1 MQYHL
6 HASLRGC
13 LLSGL
18 LLLLATSWLEATP
31 SATTLA
37 PDTIIERDDYKVIIE
52 SSKDQT
58 DVTLVDY
65 NERHRVRR
73 METTA
78 FSMEREL
85 RQVLSELGGTFGL
98 YDDNSFRW
106 GTIRLFP
113 KLYFGSTMML
123 GDAFAH
129 AATPCFNHYMVAPI
143 GYRYYIKG
151 RYFVGFDFA
160 LEGRSYSLRDGY
172 YFTPSRERNE
182 LHQSHYDETTM
193 GLRQSKLVTRYISL
207 PITLGMRPMM
217 NSRMRIGIEV
227 IPQIKYKEY
236 VMHKQYGDRHKE
248 RTKTEATPP
257 LSMTYGAFVDFRPIG
272 LYVHYTPQSLL
283 LVKDAMSG
291 YNNKGLLTAGLSI
304 TF

>member
-6 HASLRGC
+6 HASLRGS
-13 LLSGL
+13 LLAGL
-18 LLLLATSWLEATP
+18 LLLLSASWLEATP
-31 SATTLA
+31 LESLA
-37 PDTIIERDDYKVIIE
+37 PDTIIERDDYKLIIE
-52 SSKDQT
+52 PSKGQT
-58 DVTLVDY
+58 DVILVDY
-65 NERHRVRR
+65 NEQHRVRR
-73 METTA
+73 META
-78 FSMEREL
+78 AHSIDREL
-85 RQVLSELGGTFGL
+85 RKALSSVGGVLGI

-160 LEGRSYSLRDGY
+160 FEGRTYSLRDGY
-172 YFTPSRERNE
+172 YFTPNKEFSA
-182 LHQSHYDETTM
+182 LSQSHYDDGM
-193 GLRQSKLVTRYISL
+193 GLRQSKLVTRYISF

-217 NSRMRIGIEV
+217 NSRMRLGVEV

-248 RTKTEATPP
+248 RTTTEATPP
-257 LSMTYGAFVDFRPIG
+257 LSMTYGAFIDFRPIG
-272 LYVHYTPQSLL
+272 IYVHYTPQPLL
-283 LVKDAMSG
+283 LVRDARSK
-291 YNNKGLLTAGLSI
+291 YNNEGLLTAGLSI

>member
-1 MQYHL
+1 MQYYL
-6 HASLRGC
+6 RASLRGG
-13 LLSGL
+13 LLAGL
-18 LLLLATSWLEATP
+18 LLLCATNRLEATP
-31 SATTLA
+31 LATLA
-37 PDTIIERDDYKVIIE
+37 LDTIIERDDYKVIIE

-73 METTA
+73 METNA
-78 FSMEREL
+78 FSVDREL
-85 RQVLSELGGTFGL
+85 RQVLAGMGGVFGL

-172 YFTPSRERNE
+172 YFTSDKE
-182 LHQSHYDETTM
+182 LNALNQDHYDEEI

-236 VMHKQYGDRHKE
+236 VMHKQYGNRHKE
-248 RTKTEATPP
+248 RTMTEATPP
-257 LSMTYGAFVDFRPIG
+257 LSMTYGAFIDFRPIG

>member
-1 MQYHL
+1 MQYYL
-6 HASLRGC
+6 RASLRG
-13 LLSGL
+13 GL
-18 LLLLATSWLEATP
+18 LAGLLFFCATNWLEATP
-31 SATTLA
+31 LAPLA

-73 METTA
+73 METNA
-78 FSMEREL
+78 FSVDREL
-85 RQVLSELGGTFGL
+85 RQVLSGMGGVFGL

-172 YFTPSRERNE
+172 YFTSNRELNA
-182 LHQSHYDETTM
+182 LNQDHYDEEI

-217 NSRMRIGIEV
+217 SSRMRIGIEV

-236 VMHKQYGDRHKE
+236 VMHKQYGNRHKE
-248 RTKTEATPP
+248 RTMTEATPP
-257 LSMTYGAFVDFRPIG
+257 LSMTYGAFIDFRPIG

>member
-1 MQYHL
+1 MQYYL
-6 HASLRGC
+6 RASLRGG
-13 LLSGL
+13 LLAGL
-18 LLLLATSWLEATP
+18 LLLCATNRLEATP
-31 SATTLA
+31 LATLA
-37 PDTIIERDDYKVIIE
+37 LDTIIERDDYKVIIE

-73 METTA
+73 METNA
-78 FSMEREL
+78 FSVDREL
-85 RQVLSELGGTFGL
+85 RQVLAGMGGVFGL

-172 YFTPSRERNE
+172 YFTSDKE
-182 LHQSHYDETTM
+182 LSALNQDHYDEEI

-217 NSRMRIGIEV
+217 SSRMRIGIEV

-236 VMHKQYGDRHKE
+236 VMHKQYGNRHKE
-248 RTKTEATPP
+248 RTMTEATPP
-257 LSMTYGAFVDFRPIG
+257 LSMTYGAFIDFRPIG

>member
-1 MQYHL
+1 
-6 HASLRGC
+6 
-13 LLSGL
+13 LLAGL
-18 LLLLATSWLEATP
+18 LLLCATNRLEATP
-31 SATTLA
+31 LATLA
-37 PDTIIERDDYKVIIE
+37 LDTIIERDDYKVIIE

-73 METTA
+73 METNA
-78 FSMEREL
+78 FSVDREL
-85 RQVLSELGGTFGL
+85 RQVLAGMGGVFGL

-172 YFTPSRERNE
+172 YFTSDKE
-182 LHQSHYDETTM
+182 LNALNQDHYDEEI

-236 VMHKQYGDRHKE
+236 VMHKQYGNRHKE
-248 RTKTEATPP
+248 RTMTEATPP
-257 LSMTYGAFVDFRPIG
+257 LSMTYGAFIDFRPIG

>member
-1 MQYHL
+1 MQYYL
-6 HASLRGC
+6 HASLRGS
-13 LLSGL
+13 LLAGL
-18 LLLLATSWLEATP
+18 LLLLSTSWLEATP
-31 SATTLA
+31 LESLA
-37 PDTIIERDDYKVIIE
+37 PDTIIERNDYKLIIE
-52 SSKDQT
+52 PSKGQT
-58 DVTLVDY
+58 DVILVDY

-78 FSMEREL
+78 LSVDREF
-85 RQVLSELGGTFGL
+85 RQVLAGMGGVFGL

-143 GYRYYIKG
+143 GYRYYIRG

-160 LEGRSYSLRDGY
+160 LEGRAYSLRDGY
-172 YFTPSRERNE
+172 YFTSNKE
-182 LHQSHYDETTM
+182 LNALNQSHYDEEI
-193 GLRQSKLVTRYISL
+193 GLRQSKLVTRYISF

-236 VMHKQYGDRHKE
+236 VMHKQYGNRHKE
-248 RTKTEATPP
+248 RTMTEATPP
-257 LSMTYGAFVDFRPIG
+257 LSMTYGAFIDFRPIG

>member
-1 MQYHL
+1 MQYYL
-6 HASLRGC
+6 RASLRGG
-13 LLSGL
+13 LLAGL
-18 LLLLATSWLEATP
+18 LLLCATNRLEATP
-31 SATTLA
+31 LATLA

-73 METTA
+73 METNA
-78 FSMEREL
+78 FSVDREL
-85 RQVLSELGGTFGL
+85 RQVLAGMGGVFGL

-143 GYRYYIKG
+143 GYRYYIRG

-172 YFTPSRERNE
+172 YFTSDKE
-182 LHQSHYDETTM
+182 LSALNQDHYDEEI

-217 NSRMRIGIEV
+217 SSRMRIGIEV

-236 VMHKQYGDRHKE
+236 VMHKQYGNRHKE
-248 RTKTEATPP
+248 RTMTEATPP
-257 LSMTYGAFVDFRPIG
+257 LSMTYGAFIDFRPIG

>member
-1 MQYHL
+1 MQYYL
-6 HASLRGC
+6 RASLRGG
-13 LLSGL
+13 LLAGL
-18 LLLLATSWLEATP
+18 LLLCATNRLEATP
-31 SATTLA
+31 LATLA
-37 PDTIIERDDYKVIIE
+37 LDTIIERDDYKVIIE

-73 METTA
+73 METNA
-78 FSMEREL
+78 FSVDREL
-85 RQVLSELGGTFGL
+85 RQVLAGMGGVFGL

-129 AATPCFNHYMVAPI
+129 AATPCFNHYLVAPI

-172 YFTPSRERNE
+172 YFTSDKE
-182 LHQSHYDETTM
+182 LNALNQDHYDEEI

-236 VMHKQYGDRHKE
+236 VMHKQYGNRHKE
-248 RTKTEATPP
+248 RTMTEATPP
-257 LSMTYGAFVDFRPIG
+257 LSMTYGAFIDFRPIG

>member
-1 MQYHL
+1 MQYYL
-6 HASLRGC
+6 RASLRGG
-13 LLSGL
+13 LLAGL
-18 LLLLATSWLEATP
+18 LLLCATNRLEAT
-31 SATTLA
+31 SLATLA

-73 METTA
+73 METNA
-78 FSMEREL
+78 FSVDREL
-85 RQVLSELGGTFGL
+85 RQVLAGMGGVFGL

-129 AATPCFNHYMVAPI
+129 AAPPCFNHYMVAPI

-172 YFTPSRERNE
+172 YFTSDKE
-182 LHQSHYDETTM
+182 LSALNQDHYDEEI

-217 NSRMRIGIEV
+217 SSRMRIGIEV

-236 VMHKQYGDRHKE
+236 VMHKQYGNRHKE
-248 RTKTEATPP
+248 RTMTEATPP
-257 LSMTYGAFVDFRPIG
+257 LSMTYGAFIDFRPIG

>member
-1 MQYHL
+1 MQYYL
-6 HASLRGC
+6 PASLRGG
-13 LLSGL
+13 LLAGL
-18 LLLLATSWLEATP
+18 LLLCATNRLEATP
-31 SATTLA
+31 LATLA

-73 METTA
+73 METNA
-78 FSMEREL
+78 FSVDREL
-85 RQVLSELGGTFGL
+85 RQVLAGMGGVFGL

-172 YFTPSRERNE
+172 YFTSDKE
-182 LHQSHYDETTM
+182 LSALNQDHYDEEI

-217 NSRMRIGIEV
+217 SSRMRIGIEV

-236 VMHKQYGDRHKE
+236 VMHKQYGNRHKE
-248 RTKTEATPP
+248 RTMTEATPP
-257 LSMTYGAFVDFRPIG
+257 LSMTYGAFIDFRPIG

>member
-6 HASLRGC
+6 HASLRGG
-13 LLSGL
+13 LLAGL
-18 LLLLATSWLEATP
+18 LLLLSTSWLEATP
-31 SATTLA
+31 LESLA
-37 PDTIIERDDYKVIIE
+37 PDTIIERNDYKLIIE
-52 SSKDQT
+52 PSKGQT
-58 DVTLVDY
+58 DVILVDY

-78 FSMEREL
+78 LSVDREF
-85 RQVLSELGGTFGL
+85 RQVLAGMGGVFGL

-143 GYRYYIKG
+143 GYRYYIRG

-160 LEGRSYSLRDGY
+160 LEGRAYSLRDGY
-172 YFTPSRERNE
+172 YFTSNKE
-182 LHQSHYDETTM
+182 LNALNQSHYDEEI
-193 GLRQSKLVTRYISL
+193 GLRQSKLVTRYISF

-236 VMHKQYGDRHKE
+236 VMHKQYGNRHKE
-248 RTKTEATPP
+248 RTMTEATPP
-257 LSMTYGAFVDFRPIG
+257 LSMTYGAFIDFRPIG

>member
-1 MQYHL
+1 MQYYL
-6 HASLRGC
+6 RASLRGG
-13 LLSGL
+13 LLAGL
-18 LLLLATSWLEATP
+18 LLLCATNRLEATP
-31 SATTLA
+31 LATLA
-37 PDTIIERDDYKVIIE
+37 LDTIIERDDYKVIIE

-65 NERHRVRR
+65 NEQHRVRR
-73 METTA
+73 METNA
-78 FSMEREL
+78 FSLDREL
-85 RQVLSELGGTFGL
+85 RQVLAGMGGVFGL

-172 YFTPSRERNE
+172 YFTSDKE
-182 LHQSHYDETTM
+182 LNALNQDHYDEEI

-236 VMHKQYGDRHKE
+236 VMHKQYGNRHKE
-248 RTKTEATPP
+248 RTMTEATPP
-257 LSMTYGAFVDFRPIG
+257 LSMTYGAFIDFRPIG

>member
-1 MQYHL
+1 ML
-6 HASLRGC
+6 A
-13 LLSGL
+13 GL
-18 LLLLATSWLEATP
+18 LLLCATNRLEATP
-31 SATTLA
+31 LATLA
-37 PDTIIERDDYKVIIE
+37 LDTIIERDDYKVIIE

-73 METTA
+73 METNA
-78 FSMEREL
+78 FSVDREL
-85 RQVLSELGGTFGL
+85 RQVLAGMGGVFGL

-172 YFTPSRERNE
+172 YFTSDKE
-182 LHQSHYDETTM
+182 LNALNQDHYDEEI

-236 VMHKQYGDRHKE
+236 VMHKQYGNRHKE
-248 RTKTEATPP
+248 RTMTEATPP
-257 LSMTYGAFVDFRPIG
+257 LSMTYGAFIDFRPIG

>member
-1 MQYHL
+1 
-6 HASLRGC
+6 
-13 LLSGL
+13 
-18 LLLLATSWLEATP
+18 
-31 SATTLA
+31 
-37 PDTIIERDDYKVIIE
+37 
-52 SSKDQT
+52 
-58 DVTLVDY
+58 
-65 NERHRVRR
+65 
-73 METTA
+73 
-78 FSMEREL
+78 
-85 RQVLSELGGTFGL
+85 
-98 YDDNSFRW
+98 
-106 GTIRLFP
+106 
-113 KLYFGSTMML
+113 ML

-143 GYRYYIKG
+143 GYRYYLRG

-160 LEGRSYSLRDGY
+160 FEGRTYSLRDGY
-172 YFTPSRERNE
+172 YFTPNKEFNGLSQN
-182 LHQSHYDETTM
+182 HYDEEI

-236 VMHKQYGDRHKE
+236 VMHKQYGNRHKE

-257 LSMTYGAFVDFRPIG
+257 LSMTYGAFIDFRPIG
-272 LYVHYTPQSLL
+272 IYVHYTPQSLL

>member
-1 MQYHL
+1 MQYYL
-6 HASLRGC
+6 RASLRGG
-13 LLSGL
+13 LLAGL
-18 LLLLATSWLEATP
+18 LLLCATNRLEATP
-31 SATTLA
+31 LATLA

-73 METTA
+73 METNA
-78 FSMEREL
+78 FSVDREL
-85 RQVLSELGGTFGL
+85 RQVLAGMGGVFGL

-172 YFTPSRERNE
+172 YFTSDKE
-182 LHQSHYDETTM
+182 LSALNQDHYDEEI

-217 NSRMRIGIEV
+217 SSRMRIGIEV

-236 VMHKQYGDRHKE
+236 VMHKQYGNRHKE
-248 RTKTEATPP
+248 RTMTEATPP
-257 LSMTYGAFVDFRPIG
+257 LSMTYGAFIDFRPIG

>member
-1 MQYHL
+1 MQYYL
-6 HASLRGC
+6 RASLRGG
-13 LLSGL
+13 LLAGL
-18 LLLLATSWLEATP
+18 LLLCATNRLEATP
-31 SATTLA
+31 LATLA

-73 METTA
+73 METNA
-78 FSMEREL
+78 FSVDREL
-85 RQVLSELGGTFGL
+85 RQVLAGMGGVFGL

-172 YFTPSRERNE
+172 YFTSDKE
-182 LHQSHYDETTM
+182 LSALNQDHYDEEI

-217 NSRMRIGIEV
+217 SSRMRIGIEV

-236 VMHKQYGDRHKE
+236 VMHKQYGNRHKE

-257 LSMTYGAFVDFRPIG
+257 LSMTYGAFIDFRPIG

>member
-1 MQYHL
+1 MQYYL
-6 HASLRGC
+6 RASLRGG
-13 LLSGL
+13 LLAGL
-18 LLLLATSWLEATP
+18 LLLCATNRLEATP
-31 SATTLA
+31 LATLA
-37 PDTIIERDDYKVIIE
+37 LDTIIERDDYKVIIE

-73 METTA
+73 METNA
-78 FSMEREL
+78 FSVDREL
-85 RQVLSELGGTFGL
+85 RQVLAGMGGVFGL

-172 YFTPSRERNE
+172 YFTSDKE
-182 LHQSHYDETTM
+182 LNALNQDHYDEEI

-227 IPQIKYKEY
+227 IQQIKYKEY
-236 VMHKQYGDRHKE
+236 VMHKQYGNRHKE
-248 RTKTEATPP
+248 RTMTEATPP
-257 LSMTYGAFVDFRPIG
+257 LSMTYGAFIDFRPIG

>member
-1 MQYHL
+1 MQYYL
-6 HASLRGC
+6 RASLRGG
-13 LLSGL
+13 LLAGL
-18 LLLLATSWLEATP
+18 LLLFATSWLEATP
-31 SATTLA
+31 LATLA
-37 PDTIIERDDYKVIIE
+37 PDTIIAQNGYKVIIE

-65 NERHRVRR
+65 NEQHRVRR
-73 METTA
+73 METNA
-78 FSMEREL
+78 FSLDREL
-85 RQVLSELGGTFGL
+85 RQGLSGVGGALGL

-172 YFTPSRERNE
+172 YFTSNRELNA
-182 LHQSHYDETTM
+182 LNQDHYDEEI

-217 NSRMRIGIEV
+217 SSRMRIGIEV

-236 VMHKQYGDRHKE
+236 VMHKQYGNRHKE
-248 RTKTEATPP
+248 RTMTEATPP
-257 LSMTYGAFVDFRPIG
+257 LSMTYGAFIDFRSIG

>member
-1 MQYHL
+1 MQYYL
-6 HASLRGC
+6 RASLRGG
-13 LLSGL
+13 LLAGL
-18 LLLLATSWLEATP
+18 LLLCATNRLEATP
-31 SATTLA
+31 LATLA

-73 METTA
+73 METNA
-78 FSMEREL
+78 FSVDREL
-85 RQVLSELGGTFGL
+85 RQVLAGMGGVFGL

-172 YFTPSRERNE
+172 YFTSDKE
-182 LHQSHYDETTM
+182 LSALNQDHYDEEI

-217 NSRMRIGIEV
+217 SSRMRIGIEV

-236 VMHKQYGDRHKE
+236 VMHKQYGNRHKE
-248 RTKTEATPP
+248 RTMTEATPP
-257 LSMTYGAFVDFRPIG
+257 LSMTYGAFIGFRPIG

-283 LVKDAMSG
+283 LVRDAMSG